1 MAIISKI
8 NSKYCNWHPTVYN
21 CKVSRS
27 VKWSRSKGSDNTS
40 ASCNPGHAAGDL
52 KDPKGGCFVEGGSS
66 RLLTEPNSTR
76 TGSLQT
82 EKVVFDFRILPGRL
96 NPSVYRTLSES
107 TSFTPFCGES
117 YTNLN
122 LEDTALSS
130 HGTQIILLP
139 LGSYCRDRLN
149 TVEIGFRVGKLFA
162 QVDLQAPL
170 FVSDSVF
177 DEDRFADYPGPE

>member
-8 NSKYCNWHPTVYN
+8 NSKCCNWHPTVYN
-21 CKVSRS
+21 YKVSRS

-66 RLLTEPNSTR
+66 RLLTEPNSAR

-107 TSFTPFCGES
+107 TSFTPFLWGIIHEFKFRRYS
-117 YTNLN
+117 LIVTRHTNN
-122 LEDTALSS
+122 TTAPWL
-130 HGTQIILLP
+130 LLP
-139 LGSYCRDRLN
+139 RSPEHSRDR
-149 TVEIGFRVGKLFA
+149 I
-162 QVDLQAPL
+162 
-170 FVSDSVF
+170 
-177 DEDRFADYPGPE
+177 